1 MCNLRK
7 PRSMEAYGWPTLVIL
22 VGLGVPGW
30 VPSANGQDSSNSPE
44 VNKQPASQDD
54 SRDHSQRIRLSQ
66 RQQVL
71 VQRVE
76 QLEQRLSR
84 LSHLEQGRNQSR
96 SEILKKSHQLA
107 QALELVS
114 NLKKTI
120 SLLESGTALD
130 LKTAIAS
137 QQKAITDL
145 GKIYQLLASND
156 PLNSSKAEKQ
166 KLRERIDRI
175 QQIIQRQEAVRQR
188 LDAGNVQ
195 ALKKEQSQIQTKTE
209 QIRGEIENETKG
221 EESTDAATDPLQV
234 EQESSEEKSSEK
246 DSSQNEPH
254 QNEPNKQG
262 GSNKTKSVEKRTP
275 LTTEEKV
282 VDQLRRAEEQ
292 MQQIHRELAPEK
304 KEESG
309 TRMDSALEELA
320 KAKQE
325 LEKIL
330 RQERETEIESTL
342 RSLEDRFKKMLQI
355 QLKINSAT
363 KELQSS
369 DKTSSEKNIDAF
381 QLSTQQQKCVLEAD
395 RALLLLNEEG
405 SSRAIPGT
413 LNHIKLDMLEIVDR
427 LQLGRIDDATTEL
440 QHEIELMLVELIKA
454 VQEEQAEQKKLQQQ
468 GPSPTESADQQERPL
483 VQKIA
488 ELKIV
493 KQLQLRINS
502 RHQSYVAKIQS
513 KNKSEIARKIRQLGE
528 RQKQLESMI
537 RDIVRGAQ

>member
-30 VPSANGQDSSNSPE
+30 VPSANGQDTSNSPE
-44 VNKQPASQDD
+44 VDKQPASQDD
-54 SRDHSQRIRLSQ
+54 SRDQSQRIRLSQ

-221 EESTDAATDPLQV
+221 EESTDAAADPLQV
-234 EQESSEEKSSEK
+234 EQEPSKENNNK
-246 DSSQNEPH
+246 NEPP
-254 QNEPNKQG
+254 QNEPNKQGG
-262 GSNKTKSVEKRTP
+262 GSNKTKSVEKRDP

-292 MQQIHRELAPEK
+292 MQQINRELAPEK